1 MPETFH
7 WTGDKLMNLKDL
19 PKTWDLIVI
28 GGGITGAGILR
39 EAAGMGLRA
48 ILIEQEDFAWGTSS
62 RSSKLVHGGLRY
74 IKEGHLLLTK
84 ISVEERDRLLA
95 EAPGL
100 VEPLGF
106 MLPVYEEQKPGK
118 KLLKVGLTIYDI
130 MARERQHRFLKPDE
144 LLEKLPFINP
154 VGLLGGF
161 HYYDAQVDD
170 SRLVLRLIIESVNS
184 GARALNY
191 TRVKRIIRSS
201 EGNVLGVD
209 VEDVETSE
217 QGRLFTDALFNA
229 TGCWAEKLHPSPDS
243 NRHLRPLRG
252 SHLVFPA
259 EILPLKEGLSFIH
272 PHDGRAAFA
281 VPWEGAVLV
290 GTTDLDHTNDLAV
303 VPNITEAE
311 VTYLMEGVQAIF
323 PSLEITLRD
332 CIAAFAGIR
341 PVLSDGKREPS
352 EESREHVVWID
363 RGLITVTGGKLT
375 TFRRLASDALKAAKP
390 FLPPDSEVHRKDPVF
405 DEMPEM
411 PEKDYGLSRQT
422 WRRLY
427 GRYGRAA
434 GEIVQNSAPGDLEII
449 PGTHTL
455 WAELPYVAEN
465 ESIRHLQ
472 DLLLRRVRIG
482 LLTPEGGKKYLK
494 RIQKICRD
502 VLPWDRRRWKE
513 EIRQYLELWNHAH
526 NLPLRR
532 AEVLAGQRIVSF
544 RTLKAAVRKIYHSVK
559 PAKKRSQ
566 AA

>member
-1 MPETFH
+1 
-7 WTGDKLMNLKDL
+7 MNLKDL

-39 EAAGMGLRA
+39 EAARIGLQA

-74 IKEGHLLLTK
+74 LKEGHLLLTK
-84 ISVEERDRLLA
+84 ISVAERERLLA

-118 KLLKVGLTIYDI
+118 KLLKVGLTLYDI
-130 MARERQHRFLKPDE
+130 MARERQHRFLKADE
-144 LLEKLPFINP
+144 LLEKLPFLNP
-154 VGLLGGF
+154 VGLLGGY

-170 SRLVLRLIIESVNS
+170 ARLVLRLINESVHS

-191 TRVKRIIRSS
+191 TRVKRIIRNA

-209 VEDVETSE
+209 IEDVETGEGAS
-217 QGRLFTDALFNA
+217 LLTDVVFNA

-243 NRHLRPLRG
+243 ARHLRPLRG

-259 EILPLKEGLSFIH
+259 ARLPLQEGLSFIH
-272 PHDGRAAFA
+272 PRDGRPVFA
-281 VPWEGAVLV
+281 IPWEGAVLV
-290 GTTDLDHTNDLAV
+290 GTTDLDHTEDLSV
-303 VPNITEAE
+303 VPHITAAE
-311 VTYLMEGVQAIF
+311 VVYLMAGVQAVF
-323 PSLEITLRD
+323 PSLNLTLRD
-332 CIAAFAGIR
+332 CISAFAGIR
-341 PVLSDGKREPS
+341 PVLSEGKREAS
-352 EESREHVVWID
+352 EESREHVVWIE

-375 TFRRLASDALKAAKP
+375 TFRRLAADALKAARP
-390 FLPPDSEVHRKDPVF
+390 LLPPGSEVRRKEPIF
-405 DEMPEM
+405 AEMPPL
-411 PEKDYGLSRQT
+411 PENDHGLPRQT
-422 WRRLY
+422 WRRLC

-434 GEIVQNSAPGDLEII
+434 CQIVPAADPRDLEII

-465 ESIRHLQ
+465 ESIRHLE

-482 LLTPEGGKKYLK
+482 LLTAEGGRQYLN
-494 RIQKICRD
+494 RIRKICRD
-502 VLPWDRRRWKE
+502 VLPWDRRGWKA
-513 EIRQYLELWNHAH
+513 EIRRYLELWNHAH

-532 AEVLAGQRIVSF
+532 AEMRVEPKIVSL
-544 RTLKAAVRKIYHSVK
+544 RSLGAALRKLYHKVR
-559 PAKKRSQ
+559 PAKKHTP

>member
-1 MPETFH
+1 MS
-7 WTGDKLMNLKDL
+7 LRDL
-19 PKTWDLIVI
+19 PKAWDLIVI

-39 EAAGMGLRA
+39 EAARSGLHC

-74 IKEGHLLLTK
+74 IKEGHLMLTK
-84 ISVEERDRLLA
+84 ISVDERDRLLA

-130 MARERQHRFLKPDE
+130 MARERQHRFLKTDE
-144 LLEKLPFINP
+144 LLEKLPFLNP
-154 VGLLGGF
+154 VGLLGAY

-170 SRLVLRLIIESVNS
+170 SRLVLRLINESVNS

-191 TRVKRIIRSS
+191 TRVKRIIRNA
-201 EGNVLGVD
+201 EGNVLGID
-209 VEDVETSE
+209 IEDVETGE
-217 QGRLFTDALFNA
+217 GGRLFTDVVFNA

-243 NRHLRPLRG
+243 GRHLRPLRG

-259 EILPLKEGLSFIH
+259 ERLPLKEGLSFFH
-272 PHDGRAAFA
+272 PRDGRAAFA

-290 GTTDLDHTNDLAV
+290 GTTDLDHTEDLSI
-303 VPNITEAE
+303 VPHITEAE
-311 VTYLMEGVQAIF
+311 VAYLMEGVQFIF
-323 PSLEITLRD
+323 PSLQITLRD
-332 CIAAFAGIR
+332 CISAFAGIR
-341 PVLSDGKREPS
+341 PVLSEGKREAS
-352 EESREHVVWID
+352 EESREHVVWVD

-375 TFRRLASDALKAAKP
+375 TFRRLAADALKAATP
-390 FLPPDSEVHRKDPVF
+390 FLPPGTEFRRKEPIF
-405 DEMPEM
+405 AEMPPM
-411 PEKDYGLSRQT
+411 PENDYGLPLQT
-422 WRRLY
+422 LRRLC
-427 GRYGRAA
+427 GRYGRA
-434 GEIVQNSAPGDLEII
+434 GCKIVQTAAPKDLEII

-455 WAELPYVAEN
+455 WAELPYAAEN
-465 ESIRHLQ
+465 ESIRHLE

-482 LLTPEGGKKYLK
+482 LLTPKGGKKYLK

-502 VLPWDRRRWKE
+502 VLPWDRRCWKE
-513 EIRQYLELWNHAH
+513 EIRRYHQLWNHAH

-532 AEVLAGQRIVSF
+532 AAMEARPRIFSF
-544 RTLKAAVRKIYHSVK
+544 RAPGAALRKLYHKVRT
-559 PAKKRSQ
+559 AKKGTL